1 MAERI
6 FVFFREFLFIAVLLI
21 IGFMLLA
28 AIPLRD
34 TDVYIE
40 NKIRYYNNF
49 GKEFDLGSYS
59 EFSHS
64 MQDPQK
70 RLEIY
75 NLISQKYDIGSYVN
89 FSQEVARPTMS
100 QNFYHSFTNL
110 FDKTT
115 WLLAWY
121 ILLSPVVIFGIIR
134 GLMYSFS
141 KILATAEKM

>member
-49 GKEFDLGSYS
+49 GKEFDLGSGMTGHLRTFFQRS
-59 EFSHS
+59 CVPPSRKISIIPLPTCLTKPPGCWPGISFFHPWLFS
-64 MQDPQK
+64 
-70 RLEIY
+70 
-75 NLISQKYDIGSYVN
+75 GS
-89 FSQEVARPTMS
+89 FE
-100 QNFYHSFTNL
+100 
-110 FDKTT
+110 D
-115 WLLAWY
+115 
-121 ILLSPVVIFGIIR
+121 
-134 GLMYSFS
+134 
-141 KILATAEKM
+141 